1 LDLEA
6 RLEEHNEMAVSRQ
19 APGAK
24 KELRANRQ
32 ADGSPGDGS
41 RPDPRANQRRR
52 TKAAIMEGARTLLRE
67 GKVPSVADAAEAA
80 GVSRATAYRYFPT
93 QGALV
98 REAVDAGLVRGRSA
112 WEERLGDA
120 GELTERVERY
130 VSLVFGLMREDEA
143 LMRGYLLLA
152 LEQWAKLQAGEE
164 LGEAPIKRGGRLEA
178 ISATLEPFTD
188 QLDDAAIRRLSVALS
203 LLVGIEAH
211 VVFRDIWGLDDD
223 EARGISLWMARVL
236 AEAAAEEGGR
246 QRR

>member
-1 LDLEA
+1 
-6 RLEEHNEMAVSRQ
+6 MAVSRQ
-19 APGAK
+19 AQRAK
-24 KELRANRQ
+24 RGLLASRQ
-32 ADGSPGDGS
+32 ADGSPGDGG

-67 GKVPSVADAAEAA
+67 GKVPSVAAAAEAA

-98 REAVDAGLVRGRSA
+98 QEAVDAVLVGELSA

-120 GELTERVERY
+120 GDLTERVQHY
-130 VSLVFGLMREDEA
+130 VSLIFGLMQENEA

-164 LGEAPIKRGGRLEA
+164 LGEEPIKRGGRLEA
-178 ISATLEPFTD
+178 ISATLEPFTK
-188 QLDDAAIRRLSVALS
+188 QLDHEAIRRLSVALS

-211 VVFRDIWGLDDD
+211 IIFRDIWGLDDD
-223 EARGISLWMARVL
+223 EARRISLWMARVL
-236 AEAAAEEGGR
+236 AEATAEEGAR
-246 QRR
+246 PRR

>member
-1 LDLEA
+1 
-6 RLEEHNEMAVSRQ
+6 MAVSRQ
-19 APGAK
+19 AQRAK
-24 KELRANRQ
+24 RGLPASRQ
-32 ADGSPGDGS
+32 ADGSRGDGS

-98 REAVDAGLVRGRSA
+98 QEAVDAVLVGELSA

-120 GELTERVERY
+120 GELTERVQHY
-130 VSLVFGLMREDEA
+130 VSLIFGLMRENEA

-152 LEQWAKLQAGEE
+152 LEQWAKVQAGEE
-164 LGEAPIKRGGRLEA
+164 LGEEPIKRGGRLEA
-178 ISATLEPFTD
+178 IGATLEPFTD
-188 QLDDAAIRRLSVALS
+188 QLTDEAIGRLSVALS

-211 VVFRDIWGLDDD
+211 IIFRDIWGIDDD

-236 AEAAAEEGGR
+236 AEATAEEGGR

>member
-1 LDLEA
+1 
-6 RLEEHNEMAVSRQ
+6 MAVSRQ
-19 APGAK
+19 AQRAK
-24 KELRANRQ
+24 RGLLASRQ
-32 ADGSPGDGS
+32 ADGSRGDGS

-67 GKVPSVADAAEAA
+67 GKVPSVAEAAEAA

-98 REAVDAGLVRGRSA
+98 QEAVDAVLVGELSA

-120 GELTERVERY
+120 GDLTERVQHY
-130 VSLVFGLMREDEA
+130 VFLIFGLMRDNEA

-152 LEQWAKLQAGEE
+152 LEQWAKVQAGEE
-164 LGEAPIKRGGRLEA
+164 LGEEPIKRGGRLEA
-178 ISATLEPFTD
+178 IGATLEPFTK
-188 QLDDAAIRRLSVALS
+188 QLTDAAIRRLSVALS

-211 VVFRDIWGLDDD
+211 IIFRDIWGLDDD

-236 AEAAAEEGGR
+236 AEATAEEGGR

>member
-1 LDLEA
+1 
-6 RLEEHNEMAVSRQ
+6 MAVSRQ
-19 APGAK
+19 AQ
-24 KELRANRQ
+24 RAQRGLPASRQ
-32 ADGSPGDGS
+32 TDGSPSDGS

-98 REAVDAGLVRGRSA
+98 QEAVDAVLVGELSA

-120 GELTERVERY
+120 GDLTERVQHY
-130 VSLVFGLMREDEA
+130 VFLIFGLMRDNEA

-152 LEQWAKLQAGEE
+152 LEQWAKVQAGEE
-164 LGEAPIKRGGRLEA
+164 LGEEPIKRGGRLEA
-178 ISATLEPFTD
+178 ISATLEPFTK
-188 QLDDAAIRRLSVALS
+188 QLTDEAIRRLSVALS

-211 VVFRDIWGLDDD
+211 IIFRDIWGLDDD

-236 AEAAAEEGGR
+236 AEATAEEGAR
-246 QRR
+246 PRR

>member
-1 LDLEA
+1 
-6 RLEEHNEMAVSRQ
+6 MAVSRQ
-19 APGAK
+19 AQTAERGLPAS
-24 KELRANRQ
+24 RQ
-32 ADGSPGDGS
+32 ADGSRGDGS

-52 TKAAIMEGARTLLRE
+52 TKAAIMEGARTLLGE

-98 REAVDAGLVRGRSA
+98 QEAVDAVLVGELSA

-120 GELTERVERY
+120 GDLTERVEHY
-130 VSLVFGLMREDEA
+130 VSLIFGLMRENEA

-164 LGEAPIKRGGRLEA
+164 LGEEPIKRGGRLQA
-178 ISATLEPFTD
+178 ISATLKPFTK
-188 QLDDAAIRRLSVALS
+188 QLTDEAIRRLSVALS

-211 VVFRDIWGLDDD
+211 IIFRDIWGLDDD
-223 EARGISLWMARVL
+223 EEARGISLWMARVL
-236 AEAAAEEGGR
+236 AEATAEEGGR

>member
-1 LDLEA
+1 
-6 RLEEHNEMAVSRQ
+6 MTVSRQ
-19 APGAK
+19 AQRAK
-24 KELRANRQ
+24 RELRASRQ
-32 ADGSPGDGS
+32 ADGSPSDGS

-52 TKAAIMEGARTLLRE
+52 TKAAIMEGARAFLLE
-67 GKVPSVADAAEAA
+67 GKVPSVAEAAEAA

-98 REAVDAGLVRGRSA
+98 REAVDAGLVRERSA
-112 WEERLGDA
+112 WEELLGDA
-120 GELTERVERY
+120 GALTERVQRY
-130 VSLVFGLMREDEA
+130 VSLAFGLIREDEA

-164 LGEAPIKRGGRLEA
+164 LEEEPIKRGGRLEA
-178 ISATLEPFTD
+178 ISATLEPFTE
-188 QLDDAAIRRLSVALS
+188 QLDDAAIRRLSVAVS

-223 EARGISLWMARVL
+223 EARGTSLWMARVL
-236 AEAAAEEGGR
+236 AEATAEEGGR

>member
-1 LDLEA
+1 
-6 RLEEHNEMAVSRQ
+6 
-19 APGAK
+19 
-24 KELRANRQ
+24 
-32 ADGSPGDGS
+32 
-41 RPDPRANQRRR
+41 
-52 TKAAIMEGARTLLRE
+52 MEGARTLLGE

-98 REAVDAGLVRGRSA
+98 REAVDTGLVRGRSA

-120 GELTERVERY
+120 GDLTERVEHY
-130 VSLVFGLMREDEA
+130 VSLIFGLMRENEA

-164 LGEAPIKRGGRLEA
+164 LGEEPIKRGGRLQA
-178 ISATLEPFTD
+178 ISATLKPFTK
-188 QLDDAAIRRLSVALS
+188 QLTDEAIRRLSVALS

-211 VVFRDIWGLDDD
+211 IIFRDIWGLDDD
-223 EARGISLWMARVL
+223 EEARGISLWMARVL
-236 AEAAAEEGGR
+236 AEATAEEGGR

>member
-1 LDLEA
+1 
-6 RLEEHNEMAVSRQ
+6 MAVSRQ
-19 APGAK
+19 AQRGTRGLPAGRRAGRPG
-24 KELRANRQ
+24 
-32 ADGSPGDGS
+32 GDGS

-98 REAVDAGLVRGRSA
+98 REAVEAGLIRERSA
-112 WEERLGDA
+112 WEELLGDA
-120 GELTERVERY
+120 GELTERVQRY
-130 VSLVFGLMREDEA
+130 VSLIFGLMQENEA

-188 QLDDAAIRRLSVALS
+188 QLDDEAIRRLSVAIS
-203 LLVGIEAH
+203 LLVGIEAQII
-211 VVFRDIWGLDDD
+211 FRDIWGLDDD

-236 AEAAAEEGGR
+236 AEAAAKEASR
-246 QRR
+246 PRR

>member
-1 LDLEA
+1 
-6 RLEEHNEMAVSRQ
+6 MAVSRQ
-19 APGAK
+19 AQ
-24 KELRANRQ
+24 RAQRGLPASRQ
-32 ADGSPGDGS
+32 ADGSPSDGS

-112 WEERLGDA
+112 WEEWLGDA
-120 GELTERVERY
+120 RELTERVERY
-130 VSLVFGLMREDEA
+130 VSLTFGLMRENEA

-164 LGEAPIKRGGRLEA
+164 LGEEPIKRGGRLEA
-178 ISATLEPFTD
+178 ISATLEPFTE
-188 QLDDAAIRRLSVALS
+188 QLDGEAIRRLSVALS

-211 VVFRDIWGLDDD
+211 IIFRDIWGLDDD

-236 AEAAAEEGGR
+236 AEAAAEEGAR
-246 QRR
+246 PRR

>member
-1 LDLEA
+1 
-6 RLEEHNEMAVSRQ
+6 MAVSRQ
-19 APGAK
+19 AQRAK
-24 KELRANRQ
+24 RGLPASRQ
-32 ADGSPGDGS
+32 ADGSRGDGS

-98 REAVDAGLVRGRSA
+98 QEAVDAVLVGELSA

-120 GELTERVERY
+120 GELTERVQHY
-130 VSLVFGLMREDEA
+130 VSLIFGLMRENEA

-152 LEQWAKLQAGEE
+152 LEQWAKVQAGEE
-164 LGEAPIKRGGRLEA
+164 LGEEPIKRGGRLEA
-178 ISATLEPFTD
+178 IGATLEPFTD
-188 QLDDAAIRRLSVALS
+188 QLTDEAIRRLSVALS

-211 VVFRDIWGLDDD
+211 IIFRDIWGIDDD

-236 AEAAAEEGGR
+236 AEATAEEGGR

>member
-1 LDLEA
+1 
-6 RLEEHNEMAVSRQ
+6 MTVSRQ
-19 APGAK
+19 AQ
-24 KELRANRQ
+24 RANRELPASRQ
-32 ADGSPGDGS
+32 ADGPRGDGS

-67 GKVPSVADAAEAA
+67 GKVPSIADAAEAA

-98 REAVDAGLVRGRSA
+98 REAVDTGLVRGRSA
-112 WEERLGDA
+112 WEEWLGDA

-130 VSLVFGLMREDEA
+130 VSLIFGLMRENEA

-178 ISATLEPFTD
+178 IGATLEPFTE
-188 QLDDAAIRRLSVALS
+188 QLDDEGIRRLSVALS

-211 VVFRDIWGLDDD
+211 IIFRDIWGLDDD

-236 AEAAAEEGGR
+236 AEAAAEEGAR
-246 QRR
+246 PRR

>member
-1 LDLEA
+1 
-6 RLEEHNEMAVSRQ
+6 MTVSRQ
-19 APGAK
+19 AQRAK
-24 KELRANRQ
+24 RGLLASRQ
-32 ADGSPGDGS
+32 ADGSRGDGS

-98 REAVDAGLVRGRSA
+98 QEAVDAVLVGELSA

-120 GELTERVERY
+120 GELTERVQHY
-130 VSLVFGLMREDEA
+130 VSLIFGLMRENEA

-164 LGEAPIKRGGRLEA
+164 LGEEPIKRGGRLEA
-178 ISATLEPFTD
+178 ISATLEPFTK
-188 QLDDAAIRRLSVALS
+188 QLDHEAIRRLSVALS

-211 VVFRDIWGLDDD
+211 IIFRDIWGLDDD
-223 EARGISLWMARVL
+223 EARRISLWMARVL
-236 AEAAAEEGGR
+236 AQATAEEGSR
-246 QRR
+246 PRR

>member
-1 LDLEA
+1 
-6 RLEEHNEMAVSRQ
+6 MAVSRQ
-19 APGAK
+19 AQRAK
-24 KELRANRQ
+24 RGLLASRQ
-32 ADGSPGDGS
+32 ADGSRGDGS

-67 GKVPSVADAAEAA
+67 GKVPSIADAAEAA

-98 REAVDAGLVRGRSA
+98 QEAVDAVLVGELSA

-120 GELTERVERY
+120 GDLTERVQHY
-130 VSLVFGLMREDEA
+130 VSLIFGLMRENEA

-152 LEQWAKLQAGEE
+152 LEQWAKVQAGEE
-164 LGEAPIKRGGRLEA
+164 LGEEPIKRGGRLEA
-178 ISATLEPFTD
+178 IGATLEPFTD
-188 QLDDAAIRRLSVALS
+188 QLTDEAIRRLSVALS

-211 VVFRDIWGLDDD
+211 IIFRDIWGLDDD

-236 AEAAAEEGGR
+236 AEATAEESGR

>member
-1 LDLEA
+1 
-6 RLEEHNEMAVSRQ
+6 MAVSRQ
-19 APGAK
+19 APRAK
-24 KELRANRQ
+24 KELRASRQ

-188 QLDDAAIRRLSVALS
+188 QLDDEAIRRLSVALS

-211 VVFRDIWGLDDD
+211 IIFRDIWGIDDD

-236 AEAAAEEGGR
+236 AEATAEEGGR

>member
-1 LDLEA
+1 
-6 RLEEHNEMAVSRQ
+6 MAVSRQ
-19 APGAK
+19 AQTAERGLPAS
-24 KELRANRQ
+24 RQ
-32 ADGSPGDGS
+32 ADGSRGDGS

-98 REAVDAGLVRGRSA
+98 QEAVDVVLFGELSA

-120 GELTERVERY
+120 GDLTERVQHY
-130 VSLVFGLMREDEA
+130 VSLAFRLMRENEA

-164 LGEAPIKRGGRLEA
+164 LGEEPIKRGGRLEA
-178 ISATLEPFTD
+178 IGATLEPFTE
-188 QLDDAAIRRLSVALS
+188 QLDHEAIRRLSVALS

-211 VVFRDIWGLDDD
+211 IIFRDIWGLDDD
-223 EARGISLWMARVL
+223 EARGTSLWMARVL

-246 QRR
+246 PRR

>member
-1 LDLEA
+1 
-6 RLEEHNEMAVSRQ
+6 MAVSRQ
-19 APGAK
+19 AQRVK
-24 KELRANRQ
+24 RELPTSRQ

-52 TKAAIMEGARTLLRE
+52 TKAAIMDGARTLLRE

-98 REAVDAGLVRGRSA
+98 REAVDAGLVRERSA
-112 WEERLGDA
+112 WEELLGDA
-120 GELTERVERY
+120 GELTERVQRY
-130 VSLVFGLMREDEA
+130 VSLAFDLIREDEA

-164 LGEAPIKRGGRLEA
+164 LGEAPIKRGGRLHA
-178 ISATLEPFTD
+178 ISATLEPFTE
-188 QLDDAAIRRLSVALS
+188 QLDHEAIRRLSVALS

-223 EARGISLWMARVL
+223 EARGTSLWMARVL
-236 AEAAAEEGGR
+236 AEATAEEGGR

>member
-1 LDLEA
+1 
-6 RLEEHNEMAVSRQ
+6 MAVSRQ
-19 APGAK
+19 AQTAERGLPAS
-24 KELRANRQ
+24 RQ
-32 ADGSPGDGS
+32 ADGSHGDGS

-98 REAVDAGLVRGRSA
+98 QEAVDVVLFGEL

-120 GELTERVERY
+120 RELTERVQRY
-130 VSLVFGLMREDEA
+130 VSLIFGLMQENEA
-143 LMRGYLLLA
+143 LMRGALLLA

-164 LGEAPIKRGGRLEA
+164 LGEAPIKRGGRLDA
-178 ISATLEPFTD
+178 ISVTLEPFTE
-188 QLDDAAIRRLSVALS
+188 QLDHEAIRRLAVALS

-211 VVFRDIWGLDDD
+211 IIFRDIWGLDDD
-223 EARGISLWMARVL
+223 EARRISLWMARVL
-236 AEAAAEEGGR
+236 TQAAAEEGTR
-246 QRR
+246 PRR

>member
-1 LDLEA
+1 
-6 RLEEHNEMAVSRQ
+6 MTVSRQ
-19 APGAK
+19 AQRAK
-24 KELRANRQ
+24 RELRASRQ
-32 ADGSPGDGS
+32 ADGSPSDGS

-52 TKAAIMEGARTLLRE
+52 TKAAIMEGARALLLE
-67 GKVPSVADAAEAA
+67 GKVPSVAEAAEAA

-112 WEERLGDA
+112 WEELLGDA
-120 GELTERVERY
+120 KELTERVQRY
-130 VSLVFGLMREDEA
+130 VSLAFDLIREDEA

-164 LGEAPIKRGGRLEA
+164 LGEEPIKRGGRLEA
-178 ISATLEPFTD
+178 ISATLEPFTE
-188 QLDDAAIRRLSVALS
+188 QLDDAAIRRLSVAVS

-223 EARGISLWMARVL
+223 EARGTSLWMARVL
-236 AEAAAEEGGR
+236 AEATAEEGGR

>member
-1 LDLEA
+1 
-6 RLEEHNEMAVSRQ
+6 MTVSRQ
-19 APGAK
+19 AQRAK
-24 KELRANRQ
+24 RELRASRQ
-32 ADGSPGDGS
+32 ADGSPSDGS

-52 TKAAIMEGARTLLRE
+52 TKAAIMEGARALLLE
-67 GKVPSVADAAEAA
+67 GKVPSVAEAAEAA

-98 REAVDAGLVRGRSA
+98 REAVDAGLVWGRSA
-112 WEERLGDA
+112 WEELLGDA
-120 GELTERVERY
+120 KELTERVQRY
-130 VSLVFGLMREDEA
+130 VSLAFDLIREDEA

-164 LGEAPIKRGGRLEA
+164 LGEEPIKRGGRLEA
-178 ISATLEPFTD
+178 ISATLEPFTE
-188 QLDDAAIRRLSVALS
+188 QLDDAAIRRLSVAVS

-223 EARGISLWMARVL
+223 EARGTSLWMARVL
-236 AEAAAEEGGR
+236 AEATAEEGGR

>member
-1 LDLEA
+1 
-6 RLEEHNEMAVSRQ
+6 MAVSRQ
-19 APGAK
+19 AQNAERGLPAS
-24 KELRANRQ
+24 RQ

-52 TKAAIMEGARTLLRE
+52 TKAAIMDGARTLLRE
-67 GKVPSVADAAEAA
+67 GKVPTIADAAEAA

-98 REAVDAGLVRGRSA
+98 REAVDTGLVRGRSA

-120 GELTERVERY
+120 GALTERVQRY
-130 VSLVFGLMREDEA
+130 VSLIFGLMRENEA

-152 LEQWAKLQAGEE
+152 LEQWAKLQAGEV

-178 ISATLEPFTD
+178 ISATLEPFTE
-188 QLDDAAIRRLSVALS
+188 QLDDKAIRRLSVALS

-211 VVFRDIWGLDDD
+211 IIFRDIWGLDDE
-223 EARGISLWMARVL
+223 EALGISLWMAQVL
-236 AEAAAEEGGR
+236 AEATAEESVR
-246 QRR
+246 PRR